1 MEYISIIILVVIF
14 VSLMALGV
22 PVAWSL
28 GLSGFVTLLV
38 TVATVPAATTIAQRM
53 GTGLDS
59 FSLLAIPFFVLA
71 GEIMNRGGIAN
82 RLIDLAKAITGR
94 LPGGLQIGRAHV

>member
-38 TVATVPAATTIAQRM
+38 TVAVVPSATTVAQRM
-53 GTGLDS
+53 GTG
-59 FSLLAIPFFVLA
+59 
-71 GEIMNRGGIAN
+71 
-82 RLIDLAKAITGR
+82 
-94 LPGGLQIGRAHV
+94 